1 MMKQKIDYAK
11 LLEKID
17 YAKLLIVLI
26 YAFMGWT
33 LCGVVMFIGTAVTTE
48 FIALIIHAVAAPIIF
63 AVVSSFYFKKYDLT
77 TPLETAALFVAFVV
91 LLDFVIVALLINKSL
106 AMFGNVLGT
115 WIPFALIFISTYYTG
130 RKLEKNA

>member
-1 MMKQKIDYAK
+1 MKQKIDYAK
-11 LLEKID
+11 LLQKID

-91 LLDFVIVALLINKSL
+91 LLDFVVVALLINKSL

-115 WIPFALIFISTYYTG
+115 WIPFVLIFISTYYTG

>member
-1 MMKQKIDYAK
+1 MKQKIDYVK
-11 LLEKID
+11 LLQKID
-17 YAKLLIVLI
+17 YTKLLIVSI
-26 YAFMGWT
+26 YAFIGWT
-33 LCGVVMFIGTAVTTE
+33 LCGVVMFIGTAVTSE

-91 LLDFVIVALLINKSL
+91 LLDFVVVALLINKSL

-115 WIPFALIFISTYYTG
+115 WIPFVLIFISTYYTG
-130 RKLEKNA
+130 RHEEKKA

>member
-1 MMKQKIDYAK
+1 MKQKIDYAK
-11 LLEKID
+11 LLQKID

-91 LLDFVIVALLINKSL
+91 LLDFVVVALLINKSL

-115 WIPFALIFISTYYTG
+115 WIPFVLIFISTYYTG
-130 RKLEKNA
+130 RHEKKKA

>member
-1 MMKQKIDYAK
+1 MKQKIDYVK
-11 LLEKID
+11 LLQKID
-17 YAKLLIVLI
+17 YAKFLIVLI
-26 YAFMGWT
+26 YAFIGWT
-33 LCGVVMFIGTAVTTE
+33 ICGAIMFIGTAVTSE
-48 FIALIIHAVAAPIIF
+48 FIALLIHAVATPVIF

-91 LLDFVIVALLINKSL
+91 LLDFVLVALLINKSL

-130 RKLEKNA
+130 RKIEKKA

>member
-1 MMKQKIDYAK
+1 MKQKIDYAK
-11 LLEKID
+11 LLQKID

-48 FIALIIHAVAAPIIF
+48 FMALIIHAVAAPIIF

-77 TPLETAALFVAFVV
+77 TPLETAALFVGFFV
-91 LLDFVIVALLINKSL
+91 LLDLVVVAHLINKSL
-106 AMFGNVLGT
+106 AMFGNVLET

>member
-1 MMKQKIDYAK
+1 MKQKIDYAK
-11 LLEKID
+11 LLQKID
-17 YAKLLIVLI
+17 YAKFLVVLI

-63 AVVSSFYFKKYDLT
+63 AVVSSYYFKKYDLT

-91 LLDFVIVALLINKSL
+91 LLDFVLVALLINKSL

-115 WIPFALIFISTYYTG
+115 WIPFVLIFISTYYTG
-130 RKLEKNA
+130 RHEEKKA

>member
-1 MMKQKIDYAK
+1 MKQKIDYAK
-11 LLEKID
+11 LLQKID

-26 YAFMGWT
+26 YAFIGWT
-33 LCGVVMFIGTAVTTE
+33 LCGVVMFIGTAVTSE
-48 FIALIIHAVAAPIIF
+48 FIALIIHAAAAPIIF

-106 AMFGNVLGT
+106 AMFGNVLET
-115 WIPFALIFISTYYTG
+115 WIPFVLIFISTYYTG
-130 RKLEKNA
+130 QHEKKKK

>member
-1 MMKQKIDYAK
+1 MKQKIDYAK
-11 LLEKID
+11 LLQKID

-48 FIALIIHAVAAPIIF
+48 FIALIIHAVATPIIF

-91 LLDFVIVALLINKSL
+91 LLDFVVVALLINKSL

-115 WIPFALIFISTYYTG
+115 WIPFVLIFISTYYTG
-130 RKLEKNA
+130 RHEEKKA

>member
-1 MMKQKIDYAK
+1 MKQKIDYAK
-11 LLEKID
+11 LLQKID
-17 YAKLLIVLI
+17 YAKFLVVLI

-91 LLDFVIVALLINKSL
+91 LLDFVVVALLINKSL

-115 WIPFALIFISTYYTG
+115 WIPFVLIFISTYYTG

>member
-1 MMKQKIDYAK
+1 MKQ
-11 LLEKID
+11 KID

-33 LCGVVMFIGTAVTTE
+33 LCGVVMFIGTAVTSE

-91 LLDFVIVALLINKSL
+91 LLDFVIVALLIDKSL
-106 AMFGNVLGT
+106 AMFGNVLET
-115 WIPFALIFISTYYTG
+115 WIRFILIFISTYYTG
-130 RKLEKNA
+130 RHEQKKA

>member
-1 MMKQKIDYAK
+1 MKQKIDYAK
-11 LLEKID
+11 FLQKID
-17 YAKLLIVLI
+17 YVKLLIVSI

-33 LCGVVMFIGTAVTTE
+33 ICGAIMFIGTAVTSE
-48 FIALIIHAVAAPIIF
+48 FIALIIHALSAPIIF

-91 LLDFVIVALLINKSL
+91 LLDFVVVALLINKSL

-115 WIPFALIFISTYYTG
+115 WIPFVLIFISTYYTG
-130 RKLEKNA
+130 RKLEKKA

>member
-1 MMKQKIDYAK
+1 MKQKIDYVK

-17 YAKLLIVLI
+17 YLKLLIVLI
-26 YAFMGWT
+26 YAFIGWT
-33 LCGVVMFIGTAVTTE
+33 ICGAIMFIGTAVTTE
-48 FIALIIHAVAAPIIF
+48 FIALLIHAVATPVVF

-91 LLDFVIVALLINKSL
+91 LLDFVLVALLINKSL

-115 WIPFALIFISTYYTG
+115 WIPFVLIFISTYYTG
-130 RKLEKNA
+130 RQEEKKA